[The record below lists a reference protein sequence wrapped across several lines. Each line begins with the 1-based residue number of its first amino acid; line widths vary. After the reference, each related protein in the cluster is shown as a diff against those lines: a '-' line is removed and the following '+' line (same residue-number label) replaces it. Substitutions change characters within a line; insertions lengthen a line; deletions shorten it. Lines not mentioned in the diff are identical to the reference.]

1 MPQQPSADAVK
12 YSGSLESTNSAAASA
27 ETATSGD
34 ETAMWQLK
42 SKLAVDTPATPVS
55 QTAVMADAQP
65 AVAATQ
71 SGDQVA
77 ATVTQPEA
85 QAPAKEVQAATAN
98 TPQTAS
104 AGTETGVHDKAQE
117 QPVSDVTAPA
127 ASTPMG
133 MDAAAA
139 RAPQADMTVRTDAQ
153 STQAPV
159 ESAFVKDNVISIVD
173 KASAS
178 IREGRY
184 EFDVDL
190 KPDFLGKVSIRLTMQ
205 DGEVRMHV
213 RTDDPAVKGMFSD
226 QASALTSA
234 LKEKGIALSSVD
246 VSYQD
251 PTAAGREAFAQA
263 GNSDGQRREGQTG
276 WTADRYAGS
285 DVSDMFET
293 LTPVSELLGGSSVE
307 YLA

>member
-1 MPQQPSADAVK
+1 M
-12 YSGSLESTNSAAASA
+12 G
-27 ETATSGD
+27 
-34 ETAMWQLK
+34 
-42 SKLAVDTPATPVS
+42 VDTV
-55 QTAVMADAQP
+55 
-65 AVAATQ
+65 
-71 SGDQVA
+71 G
-77 ATVTQPEA
+77 
-85 QAPAKEVQAATAN
+85 
-98 TPQTAS
+98 
-104 AGTETGVHDKAQE
+104 
-117 QPVSDVTAPA
+117 
-127 ASTPMG
+127 
-133 MDAAAA
+133 A
-139 RAPQADMTVRTDAQ
+139 RAPQTDVAVKAEDTQ
-153 STQAPV
+153 STQAPA
-159 ESAFVKDNVISIVD
+159 ESTFVKDNVMRIVD

-178 IREGRY
+178 AQEGRY

-226 QASALTSA
+226 QSNALTSA

-251 PTAAGREAFAQA
+251 PTAAGREASAQT
-263 GNSDGQRREGQTG
+263 GNSGGQRREGQTG

-293 LTPVSELLGGSSVE
+293 LTPVSELLSGSSVE